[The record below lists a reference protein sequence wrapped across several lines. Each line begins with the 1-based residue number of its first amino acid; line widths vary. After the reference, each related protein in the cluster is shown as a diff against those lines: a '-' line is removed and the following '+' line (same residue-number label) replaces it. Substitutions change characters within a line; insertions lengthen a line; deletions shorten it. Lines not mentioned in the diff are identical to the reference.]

1 VQYEHSFPGHA
12 FEVGE
17 YMIYASLSC
26 CFNQSDSSDSTS
38 LPRMQEN
45 AVEPESDSKDGAENN
60 AWLDFMPKMPEV
72 SSSIFYVA
80 QMQRKYNAG
89 LS

>member
-1 VQYEHSFPGHA
+1 
-12 FEVGE
+12 
-17 YMIYASLSC
+17 
-26 CFNQSDSSDSTS
+26 
-38 LPRMQEN
+38 MQEN